1 MEPAIL
7 NVALE
12 LAMTFGEDWLK
23 PVQARLSNRYPDLS
37 REQLDQYDAECREVM
52 TLGQEQAP
60 TCWQEAGVRRNHG
73 LKLFRT
79 AVRARFPWV
88 NNENLTHP
96 FSQGCYYA
104 WKNGA
109 LS

>member
-23 PVQARLSNRYPDLS
+23 PVQPRLSNRYPDLS
-37 REQLDQYDAECREVM
+37 RKELDQYDAQCREVM
-52 TLGQEQAP
+52 ELGQQQAP
-60 TCWQEAGVRRNHG
+60 DCWRKAGVKRNDG
-73 LKLFRT
+73 LKLFRA
-79 AVRARFPWV
+79 AVHARFPWV
-88 NNENLTHP
+88 SNENLTHLY
-96 FSQGCYYA
+96 SQGCYYA
-104 WKNGA
+104 WKNGE